1 MKFLKKISSR
11 KKEHVEIS
19 LRAASQYVVG
29 AGFDRIKLIHNA
41 LPELNLDKVNLSSR
55 FLGRKIKYPILIT
68 AMTGGY
74 PKSKEINRKLAEAA
88 EKHKIALGLGSQRA
102 MIENPKLADTF
113 RMRKYAPSIP
123 IVANIGAVQLKKYPF
138 KTIEKLVSSVDADG
152 LAVHLNALQ
161 EVIQPEGDKDYS
173 GVLKAIAKACDKLD
187 VPVIVKETGAGIDRD
202 AAEKLKVAGVSWIDV
217 SGAGGTSWSKIEY
230 LRSKSAVPGFEEW
243 GIPTVECLMMCRG
256 VLPLIASGGVR
267 NGIDA
272 AKAIAL
278 GADMAGAAQ
287 PFLKA
292 LMKKRLDKE
301 LEMWEKQLRIAAFL
315 TGSKNIAHL
324 KAAKC
329 ILC

>member
-1 MKFLKKISSR
+1 VNVLRKISER

-29 AGFDRIKLIHNA
+29 AGFGKIKLIHNA
-41 LPELNLDKVNLSSR
+41 LPELDLDKVNLSSK
-55 FLGRKIKYPILIT
+55 FLGRKIRYPLMIT

-74 PKSKEINRKLAEAA
+74 PRAKEINRKLAGAA
-88 EKHKIALGLGSQRA
+88 EKHGVALGLGSQRA
-102 MIENPKLADTF
+102 MTEKPGLADTF
-113 RMRKYAPSIP
+113 KVRKYAPSVP
-123 IVANIGAVQLKKYPF
+123 IVANIGAVQLKKYPL
-138 KTIEKLVSSVDADG
+138 KSVEKLVSDVEADG

-173 GVLKAIAKACDKLD
+173 GVLRAIAKTCDKLD

-202 AAEKLKVAGVSWIDV
+202 VAEKLKVAGVSWIDV
-217 SGAGGTSWSKIEY
+217 SGAGGTSWSRIEY
-230 LRSKSAVPGFEEW
+230 LRSKKTVRGFEEW

-292 LMKKRLDKE
+292 LTKRKLDYE
-301 LEMWEKQLRIAAFL
+301 LDMWGKQLRIAAFL
-315 TGSKNIAHL
+315 TGSRDVAHL

>member
-1 MKFLKKISSR
+1 MRKISSR

-19 LRAASQYVVG
+19 LKTASQYVVG
-29 AGFDRIKLIHNA
+29 AGFDRIRLVHNA
-41 LPELNLDKVNLSSR
+41 LPELNLDKIDLSTK
-55 FLGRKIKYPILIT
+55 FLGKKVRYPLMIT

-74 PKSKEINRKLAEAA
+74 PKAKEINRKLAEAA
-88 EKHKIALGLGSQRA
+88 QKHGVAIGLGSQRA

-113 RMRKYAPSIP
+113 KIRKYAPSVP
-123 IVANIGAVQLKKYPF
+123 IVANIGAFQLKKYPL
-138 KTIEKLVSSVDADG
+138 KTIEKMVSSVDADG

-161 EVIQPEGDKDYS
+161 EVLQPEGDRDYS
-173 GVLKAIAKACDKLD
+173 GVLKAIAKTCNKLN

-202 AAEKLKVAGVSWIDV
+202 AAERLKMAGVSGIDV
-217 SGAGGTSWSKIEY
+217 SGAGGTSWSRIEY
-230 LRSKSAVPGFEEW
+230 LRSKKAVPGFEEW

-267 NGIDA
+267 NGIDV

-292 LMKKRLDKE
+292 LMKKRLDNE
-301 LEMWEKQLRIAAFL
+301 LEIWEKQLRIAAFL
-315 TGSKNIAHL
+315 TGSKNIDYL

-329 ILC
+329 MLC

>member
-1 MKFLKKISSR
+1 MAKISSR
-11 KKEHVEIS
+11 KKEHVEMS
-19 LRAASQYVVG
+19 LRSASQYVVG
-29 AGFDRIKLIHNA
+29 AGFEGIKLLHNA
-41 LPELNLDKVNLSSR
+41 LPELNLEDVDLSSK
-55 FLGRKIKYPILIT
+55 FLGKKIKYPLMIT

-74 PKSKEINRKLAEAA
+74 PKAKEINRKLAAAA
-88 EKHKIALGLGSQRA
+88 EKHGVALGLGSQRA

-113 RMRKYAPSIP
+113 MVRKYAPSVP
-123 IVANIGAVQLKKYPF
+123 IVANIGAVQLKKYPL
-138 KTIEKLVSSVDADG
+138 KTIEKLVSEVGADG

-173 GVLKAIAKACDKLD
+173 GVLEAIAKTCDRLS
-187 VPVIVKETGAGIDRD
+187 VPVIVKETGAGIDRN
-202 AAEKLKVAGVSWIDV
+202 AAEKLKAAGVSWIDV
-217 SGAGGTSWSKIEY
+217 AGAGGTSWSRIEY
-230 LRSKSAVPGFEEW
+230 LRSKRAVPGFEDW

-292 LMKKRLDKE
+292 LMKKKLDDE
-301 LEMWEKQLRIAAFL
+301 LDMWGKQLRTAAFL
-315 TGSKNIAHL
+315 TGSKNIARL

>member
-1 MKFLKKISSR
+1 M
-11 KKEHVEIS
+11 S

-29 AGFDRIKLIHNA
+29 AGFDRIRLIHNA
-41 LPELNLDKVNLSSR
+41 LPELDLDKIDLSYK
-55 FLGRKIKYPILIT
+55 FGKKIRYPLMIT

-74 PKSKEINRKLAEAA
+74 SRSEEINRKLAEAA
-88 EKHKIALGLGSQRA
+88 EKHGVALGLGSQRA
-102 MIENPKLADTF
+102 MTENPKLADTF
-113 RMRKYAPSIP
+113 KVRKYAPSVP

-138 KTIEKLVSSVDADG
+138 RTIEKLVSDVDADG

-173 GVLKAIAKACDKLD
+173 GVLEAIAKTCDKLN
-187 VPVIVKETGAGIDRD
+187 VPVIVKETGAGIDRNV
-202 AAEKLKVAGVSWIDV
+202 AEKLKNAGVSWIDV
-217 SGAGGTSWSKIEY
+217 SGAGGTSWSRIEY
-230 LRSKSAVPGFEEW
+230 LRSKKAVPGFEDW

-267 NGIDA
+267 NGIEA

-292 LMKKRLDKE
+292 FVKKTLDRE
-301 LEMWEKQLRIAAFL
+301 LETWEKQLRIAAFL
-315 TGSKNIAHL
+315 TGSRNINHL

>member
-1 MKFLKKISSR
+1 MEKISSR

-19 LRAASQYVVG
+19 LKAASQYVVG
-29 AGFDRIKLIHNA
+29 AGFDRIRLIHNA
-41 LPELNLDKVNLSSR
+41 VPELDLDKVNLSSK
-55 FLGRKIKYPILIT
+55 FLGKRIEYPIMMT

-74 PKSKEINRKLAEAA
+74 PKAKDINKKLAEAA
-88 EKHKIALGLGSQRA
+88 EKHGVALGLGSQRA
-102 MIENPKLADTF
+102 MIENPKLVDTF
-113 RMRKYAPSIP
+113 KVRKYAPSVP
-123 IVANIGAVQLKKYPF
+123 IVANIGAVQLKKYPV
-138 KTIEKLVSSVDADG
+138 KTIQKLVSAVDADG

-173 GVLKAIAKACDKLD
+173 GVLKAIAKTCDKLN

-217 SGAGGTSWSKIEY
+217 SGAGGTSWSRIEY
-230 LRSKSAVPGFEEW
+230 LRSKNAVPGFEDW

-272 AKAIAL
+272 VKAIAL

-301 LEMWEKQLRIAAFL
+301 LDMWEKQLRIAAFL
-315 TGSKNIAHL
+315 TGSKNINYL

>member
-1 MKFLKKISSR
+1 VKKISSR
-11 KKEHVEIS
+11 KKEHVEMS

-29 AGFDRIKLIHNA
+29 AGFDRIRLIHNA
-41 LPELNLDKVNLSSR
+41 VPELDLDKVNLSSK
-55 FLGRKIKYPILIT
+55 FLGKRIKYPLMMT

-74 PKSKEINRKLAEAA
+74 PKAKDINKKLAEAA
-88 EKHKIALGLGSQRA
+88 QKHGVALGLGSQRA

-113 RMRKYAPSIP
+113 KMRKYAPSVP
-123 IVANIGAVQLKKYPF
+123 IVANIGAFQLKKYPV
-138 KTIEKLVSSVDADG
+138 KTIEKLVSDVDSDG
-152 LAVHLNALQ
+152 LAIHLNALQ

-173 GVLKAIAKACDKLD
+173 GVLKAIAKTCDKLD

-202 AAEKLKVAGVSWIDV
+202 AAEKLKAAGVSWIDV
-217 SGAGGTSWSKIEY
+217 SGAGGTSWSRIEY
-230 LRSKSAVPGFEEW
+230 LRSKGAVPGFEDW

-278 GADMAGAAQ
+278 GADIAGAAQ

-292 LMKKRLDKE
+292 LMKKQLDKE
-301 LEMWEKQLRIAAFL
+301 LDMWEKQLRIAAFL
-315 TGSKNIAHL
+315 TGSKNIDYL

-329 ILC
+329 MLC

>member
-1 MKFLKKISSR
+1 MKKISER

-19 LRAASQYVVG
+19 LKAASQYVVG
-29 AGFDRIKLIHNA
+29 AGFGRIKLIHSA
-41 LPELNLDKVNLSSR
+41 LPELDLDDVDLSTK
-55 FLGRKIKYPILIT
+55 FLGRKIRSPLMMT

-74 PKSKEINRKLAEAA
+74 PKAGEINRKLAEAA
-88 EKHKIALGLGSQRA
+88 EKHGVALGLGSQRA
-102 MIENPKLADTF
+102 MIEQPGLAETF
-113 RMRKYAPSIP
+113 KVRKYAPSVP
-123 IVANIGAVQLKKYPF
+123 IVANIGAVQLKKYPV
-138 KTIEKLVSSVDADG
+138 KTIEKLVSEVDADG

-173 GVLKAIAKACDKLD
+173 GVLDAIAKTCDRLGY
-187 VPVIVKETGAGIDRD
+187 PVIVKETGAGIDRD
-202 AAEKLKVAGVSWIDV
+202 VAEKLKAAGVAWIDV
-217 SGAGGTSWSKIEY
+217 AGAGGTSWSRIEY
-230 LRSKSAVPGFEEW
+230 SRSKKAVPGFEDW

-292 LMKKRLDKE
+292 LMKKKLDDE
-301 LEMWEKQLRIAAFL
+301 LDMWGKQLRTAAFL
-315 TGSKNIAHL
+315 TGSKNIARL

>member
-1 MKFLKKISSR
+1 MRKISDR

-19 LRAASQYVVG
+19 LKAASQYAMG
-29 AGFDRIKLIHNA
+29 AGFDRIRLVHNA
-41 LPELNLDKVNLSSR
+41 LPELDLDDVDLSTK
-55 FLGRKIKYPILIT
+55 FLGKKIRSPIMMT

-74 PKSKEINRKLAEAA
+74 PKAGEINRGLAEAA
-88 EKHKIALGLGSQRA
+88 EKHGVALGLGSQRA
-102 MIENPKLADTF
+102 MIEDPKLAGTF
-113 RMRKYAPSIP
+113 RIRKYAPSVP
-123 IVANIGAVQLKKYPF
+123 IVANIGAVQLKKYPLR
-138 KTIEKLVSSVDADG
+138 TIEKLVSDVDADG

-173 GVLKAIAKACDKLD
+173 GVLDAIAKTCGTLG

-202 AAEKLKVAGVSWIDV
+202 AAEKLKAAGVAWIDV
-217 SGAGGTSWSKIEY
+217 AGAGGTSWSRIEY
-230 LRSKSAVPGFEEW
+230 SRSKKAVPGFGDW

-256 VLPLIASGGVR
+256 VLPLIASGGLR
-267 NGIDA
+267 SGIDA

-292 LMKKRLDKE
+292 LTQKKLDGE
-301 LEMWEKQLRIAAFL
+301 LETWGRQLRIAAFL
-315 TGSKNIAHL
+315 TGSRNMAQL

>member
-1 MKFLKKISSR
+1 MKKISSR
-11 KKEHVEIS
+11 KKEHVEMS

-29 AGFDRIKLIHNA
+29 AGFDRIRLIHNA
-41 LPELNLDKVNLSSR
+41 VPELDLDKVNLSSK
-55 FLGRKIKYPILIT
+55 FLGKRIKYPLMMT

-74 PKSKEINRKLAEAA
+74 PKAKDINKKLAEAA
-88 EKHKIALGLGSQRA
+88 QKHGVALGLGSQRA

-113 RMRKYAPSIP
+113 KMRKYAPSVP
-123 IVANIGAVQLKKYPF
+123 IVANIGAFQLKKYPV
-138 KTIEKLVSSVDADG
+138 KTIEKLVSDVDSDG
-152 LAVHLNALQ
+152 LAIHLNALQ

-173 GVLKAIAKACDKLD
+173 GVLKAIAKTCDKLD

-202 AAEKLKVAGVSWIDV
+202 AAEKLKAAGVSWIDV
-217 SGAGGTSWSKIEY
+217 SGAGGTSWSRIEY
-230 LRSKSAVPGFEEW
+230 LRSKGAVPGFEDW

-278 GADMAGAAQ
+278 GADIAGAAQ

-292 LMKKRLDKE
+292 LMKKQLDKE
-301 LEMWEKQLRIAAFL
+301 LDMWEKQLRIAAFL
-315 TGSKNIAHL
+315 TGSKNIDYL

-329 ILC
+329 MLC